1 MTTAVVPNA
10 RPMLLENEEEWMLEL
25 DGLGLPTGEFVLS
38 RTGAQTL
45 QTALCQLP
53 VWKSPGCFWG
63 YNQSK
68 ESSLIN
74 CELPQA
80 GDVYTA
86 LISRDAKALE
96 VIADIMSDPRCW
108 DVDRR
113 YE

>member
-1 MTTAVVPNA
+1 VTTAVVPNA
-10 RPMLLENEEEWMLEL
+10 RPTLLENKEEWMLEL
-25 DGLGLPTGEFVLS
+25 DGLGLPTGEFALS
-38 RTGAQTL
+38 KTGAQIL

-53 VWKSPGCFWG
+53 VWKLPGCFWG

>member
-10 RPMLLENEEEWMLEL
+10 RPTLLENKEEWMLEL
-25 DGLGLPTGEFVLS
+25 DGLGLPTGEFALS
-38 RTGAQTL
+38 KTGAQIL

-53 VWKSPGCFWG
+53 VWKLPGCFWG